1 VPHTA
6 EEKETTLG
14 DVLAGLNS
22 AQKEAVTAGDAPL
35 LIVAGAGTGKTTTL
49 AHRVAFHIA
58 NGIDPRRILL
68 LTFTRRAAQQ
78 MTRRVDAIMR
88 RLQGDAA
95 RLSAGSAVWGGTFHA
110 IGARLLRLHGPSI
123 GLDPGFTI
131 LDRGDAEDLMGVVR
145 AQMAL
150 ARTDRRF
157 PQKGTCVDI
166 YSRAVNSQLPLA
178 DVLRTAFPWCMEH
191 EEDLR
196 RLCGAYVERKIGSG
210 VLDYDDILLYWLA
223 LMEDPATG
231 AEVRRRFERVLVDEY
246 QDTNA
251 LQARIVQALRPDG
264 TGVTVVGDDAQAIYS
279 FRAADVRN
287 ILEFPGMFPDVQVMP
302 LEQNYRS
309 VQPILDATNR
319 VIAAAADRH
328 DKTLWTSRE
337 GGERPAVV
345 TCSDEDEQ
353 SDYIVR
359 RVLELR
365 ESGLHLKDQAVLFR
379 AAHHSLPLELELQ
392 RRNIPYHKYGGLKFT
407 ETAHVKDLT
416 ALLRLAENPRDASA
430 SLRVLTLLPGVGPA
444 TAQRLMDALVEAN
457 GDFMAW
463 ADLPSPTPAAKSA
476 WGSLVPL
483 MLDLTRPD
491 TMDLTAQVH
500 AAREVYTPLMERRYD
515 NGNARSRDL
524 EQIERLAARFDSRLA
539 LLADIALDPPS
550 WTEDLAGPPVLDE
563 DYLVLSTMHSA
574 KGLEWDAVYVIH
586 AADGNIPSD
595 MATGSVEE
603 IDEERRLFY
612 VACTRAK
619 DWLYVCFPLR
629 YYTSPWNHT
638 DAHGYAQ
645 ITRFI
650 TDDARDGFRDEL
662 ASPSTAAPRAG
673 NPAAVSIAGR
683 EALQERLRAMWA

>member
-1 VPHTA
+1 
-6 EEKETTLG
+6 
-14 DVLAGLNS
+14 
-22 AQKEAVTAGDAPL
+22 
-35 LIVAGAGTGKTTTL
+35 
-49 AHRVAFHIA
+49 
-58 NGIDPRRILL
+58 
-68 LTFTRRAAQQ
+68 
-78 MTRRVDAIMR
+78 
-88 RLQGDAA
+88 
-95 RLSAGSAVWGGTFHA
+95 
-110 IGARLLRLHGPSI
+110 
-123 GLDPGFTI
+123 
-131 LDRGDAEDLMGVVR
+131 
-145 AQMAL
+145 
-150 ARTDRRF
+150 
-157 PQKGTCVDI
+157 
-166 YSRAVNSQLPLA
+166 
-178 DVLRTAFPWCMEH
+178 
-191 EEDLR
+191 
-196 RLCGAYVERKIGSG
+196 
-210 VLDYDDILLYWLA
+210 
-223 LMEDPATG
+223 
-231 AEVRRRFERVLVDEY
+231 
-246 QDTNA
+246 
-251 LQARIVQALRPDG
+251 
-264 TGVTVVGDDAQAIYS
+264 
-279 FRAADVRN
+279 
-287 ILEFPGMFPDVQVMP
+287 
-302 LEQNYRS
+302 
-309 VQPILDATNR
+309 
-319 VIAAAADRH
+319 
-328 DKTLWTSRE
+328 
-337 GGERPAVV
+337 
-345 TCSDEDEQ
+345 
-353 SDYIVR
+353 
-359 RVLELR
+359 
-365 ESGLHLKDQAVLFR
+365 
-379 AAHHSLPLELELQ
+379 
-392 RRNIPYHKYGGLKFT
+392 
-407 ETAHVKDLT
+407 VKDLT

-444 TAQRLMDALVEAN
+444 TAQRLMDALAEAN

-650 TDDARDGFRDEL
+650 ADDARDGFRDEL
-662 ASPSTAAPRAG
+662 ASPSTAATRAED
-673 NPAAVSIAGR
+673 PAAVSIAGR
-683 EALQERLRAMWA
+683 EALRERLRAMWA